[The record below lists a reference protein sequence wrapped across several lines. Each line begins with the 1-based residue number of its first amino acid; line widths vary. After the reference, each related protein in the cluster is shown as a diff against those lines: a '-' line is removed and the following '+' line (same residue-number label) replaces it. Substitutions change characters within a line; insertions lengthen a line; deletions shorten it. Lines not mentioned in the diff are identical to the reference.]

1 MQEEYIEELQDNNLE
16 NKAQPEEAVE
26 APRPKREW
34 RQIWENIVRLG
45 LGETSLRL
53 GTSLLSIVLVLVV
66 VGIMRHF
73 YLDEEVT
80 LSPQPMVESV
90 QAAAAPTPEPPPALP
105 EITMPDGGAYRDGLV
120 RLVKMNTILPTQP
133 RLEISQYEVQ
143 EGDSV
148 FEIAKKFN
156 LNPETILWGNYY
168 VLADDVH
175 RLAPGQMLNILPVD
189 GVYYEWHAG
198 DGLNGVADFYG
209 VTVDD
214 ILDWTSNDLDRNTI
228 GDFANPSIAPGT
240 WLVIPGGVREFVSWS
255 APRITRDDPA
265 VAKTFGPGFCGEIM
279 EGPVGNG
286 TFVWPTV
293 ERYLS
298 GYDYSPE
305 TNHYGIDI
313 AGKTGFALFAADA
326 GVVVYAGWNDW
337 GYGNTVVI
345 DHGNGWQSLY
355 AHMDSLNVACGS
367 FVYQGDVIGALGNT
381 GNSSGAHLH
390 FELRSDLYGKV
401 NPWNFLQ

>member
-1 MQEEYIEELQDNNLE
+1 MDENQIEDFEYLSENEPQPADELD
-16 NKAQPEEAVE
+16 
-26 APRPKREW
+26 APSPKREW
-34 RQIWENIVRLG
+34 RQIWENLVRLG

-53 GTSLLSIVLVLVV
+53 GTSLLSIVLVLAV
-66 VGIMRHF
+66 VGVMRYF

-90 QAAAAPTPEPPPALP
+90 QAAAVPTPEPPPALP
-105 EITMPDGGAYRDGLV
+105 ELSMPDGGAYRNGLV
-120 RLVKMNTILPTQP
+120 RLAKMSTILPTQP

-143 EGDSV
+143 VGDSV

-175 RLAPGQMLNILPVD
+175 RLQPGQVLNILPVD

-209 VTVDD
+209 VPVDD
-214 ILDWTSNDLDRNTI
+214 ILDWAGNDLDRNTI
-228 GDFANPSIAPGT
+228 GDYANPNIAPGT

-286 TFVWPTV
+286 TFVWPSV

-313 AGKTGFALFAADA
+313 AGKTGFALFAVDA

>member
-1 MQEEYIEELQDNNLE
+1 MQENFIEEIQDNHLE
-16 NKAQPEEAVE
+16 KEEQPKEAAE
-26 APRPKREW
+26 DPKPKREW
-34 RQIWENIVRLG
+34 RQIWENLVRLG

-53 GTSLLSIVLVLVV
+53 GTSLLSIVLVLTVV
-66 VGIMRHF
+66 TVMRYF

-90 QAAAAPTPEPPPALP
+90 QAAAPTPEPPPVLP
-105 EITMPDGGAYRDGLV
+105 ELTMPYGGAYRDGLV
-120 RLVKMNTILPTQP
+120 RLVKMSTILPTQP

-143 EGDSV
+143 TGDSV

-175 RLAPGQMLNILPVD
+175 RLQPGQVLNILPVD

-209 VTVDD
+209 VSVDN

-228 GDFANPSIAPGT
+228 GDFANPNIEPGT
-240 WLVIPGGVREFVSWS
+240 WLVIPGGVREFISWS

-286 TFVWPTV
+286 TFVWPSV

-305 TNHYGIDI
+305 TNHHGIDI
-313 AGKTGFALFAADA
+313 AGSTGYALFAVDA

-355 AHMDSLNVACGS
+355 AHMDSMNVACGS

>member
-1 MQEEYIEELQDNNLE
+1 MLEEQIENFEETYSERESQVV
-16 NKAQPEEAVE
+16 EAVD

-45 LGETSLRL
+45 LGETALRL
-53 GTSLLSIVLVLVV
+53 GTSLLSIFLVLVV
-66 VGIMRHF
+66 VWVMRHF

-80 LSPQPMVESV
+80 LSPPPMAESV
-90 QAAAAPTPEPPPALP
+90 QAAAAPTPEPPPGLP
-105 EITMPDGGAYRDGLV
+105 EIQMPDGGAYRDGLI
-120 RLVKMNTILPTQP
+120 RLVKMNTLLPAKP

-143 EGDSV
+143 QGDSI

-156 LNPETILWGNYY
+156 LKPETVLWGNYY
-168 VLADDVH
+168 ILADDVH
-175 RLAPGQMLNILPVD
+175 RLQPGQVLNILPVD

-198 DGLNGVADFYG
+198 DGLNGVAEFYG
-209 VTVDD
+209 VTTDEV
-214 ILDWTSNDLDRNTI
+214 LDWSGNDLNRDTI
-228 GDFANPSIAPGT
+228 GDLSNPNIEPGT
-240 WLVIPGGVREFVSWS
+240 WLVIPGGQREFVSWS
-255 APRITRDDPA
+255 APRITRDNPA
-265 VAKTFGPGFCGEIM
+265 VAKTFGPGFCGEII
-279 EGPVGNG
+279 EGPVGTG
-286 TFVWPTV
+286 TFVWPSV

-305 TNHYGIDI
+305 TNHFGIDI
-313 AGKTGFALFAADA
+313 AGAIGYALFATDS

-367 FVYQGDVIGALGNT
+367 YVYQGDVIGAMGTT
-381 GNSSGAHLH
+381 GNSSGPHLH

>member
-1 MQEEYIEELQDNNLE
+1 MQENFIEEIQDNHLE
-16 NKAQPEEAVE
+16 KEEQLKE
-26 APRPKREW
+26 AAEDPKPKREW
-34 RQIWENIVRLG
+34 RQIWENLVRLG

-53 GTSLLSIVLVLVV
+53 GTSLLSIVLVLTVV
-66 VGIMRHF
+66 TVMRYF

-90 QAAAAPTPEPPPALP
+90 QAAAPTPEPPPVLP
-105 EITMPDGGAYRDGLV
+105 ELTMPYGGAYRDGLV
-120 RLVKMNTILPTQP
+120 RLVKMSTILPTQP

-143 EGDSV
+143 TGDSV

-175 RLAPGQMLNILPVD
+175 RLQPGQVLNILPVD

-209 VTVDD
+209 VSVDD

-228 GDFANPSIAPGT
+228 GDFANPNIAPGT
-240 WLVIPGGVREFVSWS
+240 WLVIPGGAREFISWS

-286 TFVWPTV
+286 TFVWPSV

-305 TNHYGIDI
+305 TNHHGIDI
-313 AGKTGFALFAADA
+313 AGSTGYALFAVDA

-355 AHMDSLNVACGS
+355 AHMDSMNVACGS